1 MASRQNPASR
11 KFARYVRDEA
21 NKANYAVD
29 SSIGDGK
36 TRLSKESGMSEA
48 DIDKI
53 LKGEYEIPAGPLKPL
68 AAALDVDLK
77 ELLRAAGVL
86 EDKGA
91 RPARR
96 SLSVQLAA
104 QRLGIKSPK
113 NVEFFQIL
121 VTALLD
127 AEKRR

>member
-1 MASRQNPASR
+1 
-11 KFARYVRDEA
+11 
-21 NKANYAVD
+21 
-29 SSIGDGK
+29 
-36 TRLSKESGMSEA
+36 MSEA